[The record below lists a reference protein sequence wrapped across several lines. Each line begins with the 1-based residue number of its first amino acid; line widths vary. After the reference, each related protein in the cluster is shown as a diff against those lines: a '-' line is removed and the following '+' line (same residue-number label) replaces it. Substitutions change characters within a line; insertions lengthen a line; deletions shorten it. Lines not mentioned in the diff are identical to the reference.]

1 MPRASGISARHNCVE
16 LRPGTH
22 RGDGRVAEIVR
33 KEQPATAASASTR
46 SLLRTNRS
54 SAMTLREMAGVA
66 AKGQWTEVDA
76 GLPPVVQSGHAI
88 GVRAHFRFGSPAN
101 R

>member
-1 MPRASGISARHNCVE
+1 MTGFVRLGKRSS
-16 LRPGTH
+16 PG
-22 RGDGRVAEIVR
+22 
-33 KEQPATAASASTR
+33 PAPTSW
-46 SLLRTNRS
+46 LLRTNSS